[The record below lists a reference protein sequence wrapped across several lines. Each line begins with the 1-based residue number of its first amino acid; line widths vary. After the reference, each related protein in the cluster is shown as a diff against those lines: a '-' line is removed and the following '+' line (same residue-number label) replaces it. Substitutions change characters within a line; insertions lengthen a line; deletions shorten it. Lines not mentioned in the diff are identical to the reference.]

1 MGLWTEKKAAEIHLR
16 HQIRASSLTA
26 RAQFFPMA
34 YSFIC
39 PGEIVAFNARV
50 HEFSSKSTAVIFAST
65 DSEHVLKAW
74 NATPIEE
81 GGLGGVSVPLLSDR
95 QRRLAKEY
103 GVLIEEEGIA
113 QRGVFVIDPTGIIRW
128 LSISDANVGRSVD
141 EVVRVLDALK
151 FTGKSCFSPAMIRHI
166 RGPSEHPPT
175 HLSSP
180 MY

>member
-1 MGLWTEKKAAEIHLR
+1 MQNNQWLIL
-16 HQIRASSLTA
+16 I
-26 RAQFFPMA
+26 FFPMA

-39 PGEIVAFNARV
+39 PGEIVAFNARQA
-50 HEFSSKSTAVIFAST
+50 EFSAKSTAVLFAST

-128 LSISDANVGRSVD
+128 LSVSDANVGRSVD
-141 EVVRVLDALK
+141 EILRVLDALK
-151 FTGKSCFSPAMIRHI
+151 FTGESLPLHPISCVTQASDLYGYCVLREADS
-166 RGPSEHPPT
+166 GLTPT
-175 HLSSP
+175 QNNTAKAAP
-180 MY
+180 